1 MLLPRE
7 CASAVGSG
15 RGCKVGMRPG
25 VECQSGVS
33 APLPWNICP
42 WSSQAVPQQFRPA
55 ALSLRKES
63 SRKVRGLNRQSPLRL
78 SSASPEGVST

>member
-7 CASAVGSG
+7 CANAVG
-15 RGCKVGMRPG
+15 RACGCKVGMSPG

-33 APLPWNICP
+33 APLPWNIWP
-42 WSSQAVPQQFRPA
+42 WSSQAVPQQFKPA

-63 SRKVRGLNRQSPLRL
+63 SRSVRGLKRQIPLRL
-78 SSASPEGVST
+78 SSASP